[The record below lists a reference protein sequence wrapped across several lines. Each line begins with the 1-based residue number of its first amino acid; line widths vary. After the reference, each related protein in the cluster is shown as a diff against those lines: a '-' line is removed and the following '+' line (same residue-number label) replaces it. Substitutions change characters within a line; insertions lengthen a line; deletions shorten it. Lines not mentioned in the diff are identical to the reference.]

1 MSGFERLFT
10 DLFGPDGLFVVP
22 AGSGSGSGSGSE
34 FVVDFDGVEKLAGE
48 CEEKSGELTE
58 MRGPDWG
65 VVGRSTAFGLTGGGQ
80 RVVSMLAAA
89 QRSSDRRLGDAA
101 ADLESFA
108 EAFELLV
115 RETREVDERLE
126 FDMNRFE
133 EKLPDQPRSA
143 DPVEPG
149 LPVESGPPVESGTG
163 SGSGDSGSEGEESW

>member
-10 DLFGPDGLFVVP
+10 ELFGPDGLFVVP
-22 AGSGSGSGSGSE
+22 AGSGSGSGGE

-48 CEEKSGELTE
+48 CEEKSGELTG

-101 ADLESFA
+101 LDLESFA

-126 FDMNRFE
+126 FDMNRFDA
-133 EKLPDQPRSA
+133 KLPDQPRSA
-143 DPVEPG
+143 DPVEPVVVPG
-149 LPVESGPPVESGTG
+149 PVESGPPVESGTG
-163 SGSGDSGSEGEESW
+163 SGESGSEGEESW